1 MPLKITCERKNKHE
15 GSLLYNNKKIKCL
28 FGFSGIGVKQRE
40 GDGITPKGVYSFT
53 NVFYRADR
61 TTILKTNI
69 NKRKI
74 LRNSGWST
82 DNADRN
88 YNNFITKPYRF
99 IHEDLYRKDDCYDLI
114 LTINYNYPNPKKNKG
129 SAIFLHCLEK
139 NRSYT
144 QGCIAIRKRNLL
156 ELIKIITASTRLLIK

>member
-1 MPLKITCERKNKHE
+1 MPLQITCEKINKHE

-28 FGFSGIGVKQRE
+28 FGFSSIGVKQRE
-40 GDGITPKGVYSFT
+40 GDGVTPKGVYSFMS
-53 NVFYRADR
+53 VLYRADR
-61 TTILKTNI
+61 TTVLKTNI
-69 NKRKI
+69 NKKKI
-74 LRNSGWST
+74 IRNSGWST
-82 DNADRN
+82 DPTDRN
-88 YNNFITKPYRF
+88 YNSFITKPYRF

-114 LTINYNYPNPKKNKG
+114 LTLNYNYPNTKKNKG